1 MMTLDI
7 SMQCH
12 CAKQDNVDNVLRFTI
27 AQIIA
32 KCFGN
37 LRQIQDYYNLRQAL
51 PITTGIA
58 NQEVVTT
65 HEGTGSG
72 AKSFVAWF
80 PREIEIGVF

>member
-1 MMTLDI
+1 MTLDI

-32 KCFGN
+32 RCFGK
-37 LRQIQDYYNLRQAL
+37 LRQIQGDYNIRQAL
-51 PITTGIA
+51 PITRGIA
-58 NQEVVTT
+58 NQEVVTI
-65 HEGTGSG
+65 HEGTGVG